1 MLTPMTE
8 NSYRDHVAAVR
19 NAAETVAKRSMA
31 NAAKET
37 KEFYEPEDDGIY
49 NIAVSGDGTW
59 RRRGYT
65 SAYGVITA
73 SSTLTGKVL
82 NVEIMSKECRE
93 CMVWRGREGT
103 AEFQDWW
110 DGHQHLCQANCFGS
124 SGSMDASGMLSIFQ
138 RSVEAH
144 CFRYTEFLGDGDSK
158 SHKLIVEQAVY
169 GEVEVTKLECVGHI
183 QKRLGSRLRS
193 LKKRLGQTRLE
204 DGSVQLKKHILAWQ
218 WWN

>member
-1 MLTPMTE
+1 MEEKRLHLSLWSDHGIV
-8 NSYRDHVAAVR
+8 NSNRKGPGHGNYV
-19 NAAETVAKRSMA
+19 KR
-31 NAAKET
+31 
-37 KEFYEPEDDGIY
+37 
-49 NIAVSGDGTW
+49 VQ
-59 RRRGYT
+59 RVH
-65 SAYGVITA
+65 GV
-73 SSTLTGKVL
+73 G
-82 NVEIMSKECRE
+82 
-93 CMVWRGREGT
+93 GREGT